1 MGTLWDASLYEL
13 VETQTCNHWIFTR
26 LLQKAIGIQVCL
38 FILYVLFLLLEK
50 KNCWTRLREVSSSII
65 IDNIILT
72 GDLNV
77 ILNQSEKKG
86 EVLLSVAPSKNKLM
100 SLFYT
105 WSW

>member
-1 MGTLWDASLYEL
+1 MSLY
-13 VETQTCNHWIFTR
+13 F
-26 LLQKAIGIQVCL
+26 VCS
-38 FILYVLFLLLEK
+38 FSFVGK
-50 KNCWTRLREVSSSII
+50 KKKDCWTRLREVSSSII